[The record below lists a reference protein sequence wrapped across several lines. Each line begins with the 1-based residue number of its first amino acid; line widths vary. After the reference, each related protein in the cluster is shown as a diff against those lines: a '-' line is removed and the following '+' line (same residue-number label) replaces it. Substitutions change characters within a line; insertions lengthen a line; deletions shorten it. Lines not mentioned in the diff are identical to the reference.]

1 MKLFLVILGV
11 TAAFAVPH
19 QESIELDYH
28 GKIGIPMAARIK
40 AAEEATDFD
49 GSRIVGGSPSE
60 LGDFPYVGGVI
71 VNLVSGGQSVCG
83 SALISANRALTAAHC
98 WTTGSHEGILLTVV
112 FGSKRLFSGG
122 QRVITNNVQVHSEYN
137 TVTRANDIAVLVLPN
152 VASSEYIKP
161 ISIASGNN
169 LYNGVVASA
178 AGFGIVSD
186 GTPITTGQT
195 LNNVDLTVISNQ
207 ECARTFAAF
216 VVSSTLCVSGANG
229 KSTCSGDGG
238 SPLVVNDQLIGLAS
252 FQSSSGC
259 QRNLPAGFTRITSY
273 NTWIRS
279 RL

>member
-11 TAAFAVPH
+11 TAAFAVPQ

-28 GKIGIPMAARIK
+28 GKIGIPLAARIK

-49 GSRIVGGSPSE
+49 GSRIVGGSPSQ
-60 LGDFPYVGGVI
+60 LGAFPYVGGVI
-71 VNLVSGGQSVCG
+71 VNLITGGQSVCG

-98 WTTGSHEGILLTVV
+98 WKTASHDGILMTLV
-112 FGSKRLFSGG
+112 FASNRLFTGG
-122 QRVITNNVQVHSEYN
+122 LRVITNNVQVHDEYN
-137 TVTRANDIAVLVLPN
+137 TATRANDIAMIVLPT
-152 VASSEYIKP
+152 VVSTEYIRP

-169 LYNGVVASA
+169 LYNGVVGTA
-178 AGFGIVSD
+178 AGFGVVSD
-186 GTPITTGQT
+186 GTSITTGQT
-195 LNNVDLTVISNQ
+195 LNHVDLTVISNQ

-238 SPLVVNDQLIGLAS
+238 SPLVVNDELIGLAS
-252 FQSSSGC
+252 FESASGC